1 MERKNN
7 KSLVVALML
16 AIIVI
21 LGLVLYICYD
31 KEVIFSNN
39 NTNEEPENVSENDE
53 ETEDVNSNTDNS
65 NNSLSAEDELNT
77 DENGINAIYNQKK
90 CYGTYYGESSGTQ
103 DNGISWN
110 IKATY
115 VLNPD
120 GTYSA
125 DYGTSFDEGIYVT
138 IANTIVFIGPK
149 HTFGPE
155 DQDPHYYPENY
166 VIADDCSYFI
176 ASNQNGLILRKQ

>member
-1 MERKNN
+1 MEK
-7 KSLVVALML
+7 KSNPRLVVALIL
-16 AIIVI
+16 TIIII

-31 KEVIFSNN
+31 KEIIFSNKAN
-39 NTNEEPENVSENDE
+39 E
-53 ETEDVNSNTDNS
+53 ETENYSKNDEKEEDEKS
-65 NNSLSAEDELNT
+65 NNSSGLEDDLNT
-77 DENGINAIYNQKK
+77 DENGINTTYNQKK

-125 DYGTSFDEGIYVT
+125 DYGTSSEEGIYVT
-138 IANTIVFIGPK
+138 IANTITFIGPK
-149 HTFGPE
+149 QTFGPE
-155 DQDPHYYPENY
+155 DQDPHYYSESY

-176 ASNQNGLILRKQ
+176 ASNQEGLILRKQ